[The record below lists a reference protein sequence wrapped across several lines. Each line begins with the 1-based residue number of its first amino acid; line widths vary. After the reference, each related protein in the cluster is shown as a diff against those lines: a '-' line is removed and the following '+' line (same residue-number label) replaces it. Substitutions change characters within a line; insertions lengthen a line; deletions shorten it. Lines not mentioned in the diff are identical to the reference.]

1 MLLFGQ
7 KQEKL
12 TLTLP
17 NWPALVKM
25 RKQPLVLRA
34 IEGRSGEEGKNWKCL
49 KEAAGE
55 EAGENIIIEENL
67 QFLIF

>member
-25 RKQPLVLRA
+25 KKQPLVLRA

-49 KEAAGE
+49 KEAAGQKNGRK
-55 EAGENIIIEENL
+55 AVKTS
-67 QFLIF
+67 